1 MRVHVLGVGPIGSLL
16 AFHLRRSLPI
26 TIPISLIVKTKA
38 RARDLRANGGIA
50 IETGGMAVTQ
60 KGFDI
65 EVFEPLEEVVFDM
78 VYNKGGEMRLPS
90 TKPFVPKRSGELDG
104 TMNMEEIN
112 KPIESLIICAKAQHT
127 LGIFKHMRRRLTP
140 DSTVVLL
147 QNGMG
152 VYEQLVHNFYRNSL
166 ERPHFV
172 IATTSHAARAKTQG
186 SMFHTIH
193 VGQGDL
199 GFGIIPDPRSERDF
213 ERSKNDTT
221 KPLLDRELSLD
232 DIGVKGKSDRYS
244 SLRATIAI
252 LNSPKALRPIWLPIA
267 DLQIRVKRKLVVNS
281 IINPLTAL
289 LSTSNGMLFGHES
302 ARYITASVCDE
313 AAAIFAKECSSTGH
327 PTNLMADSAAAIETD
342 VGEAPKGLCSSEL
355 QSEVMRVASRTAL
368 NYSSM
373 LVDTWKGRETE
384 IEFLNGYLRR
394 LGKFYGV
401 PTPYNNSLYNLM
413 RLREAIVPTVRL

>member
-1 MRVHVLGVGPIGSLL
+1 
-16 AFHLRRSLPI
+16 
-26 TIPISLIVKTKA
+26 
-38 RARDLRANGGIA
+38 
-50 IETGGMAVTQ
+50 
-60 KGFDI
+60 
-65 EVFEPLEEVVFDM
+65 
-78 VYNKGGEMRLPS
+78 
-90 TKPFVPKRSGELDG
+90 
-104 TMNMEEIN
+104 
-112 KPIESLIICAKAQHT
+112 
-127 LGIFKHMRRRLTP
+127 
-140 DSTVVLL
+140 
-147 QNGMG
+147 MG
-152 VYEQLVHNFYRNSL
+152 VYEQLVHNFYRNPL

-199 GFGIIPDPRSERDF
+199 AFGIIPDPRNERNF
-213 ERSKNDTT
+213 ESSKNDTT

-232 DIGVKGKSDRYS
+232 DICVKGKSDRYS
-244 SLRATIAI
+244 SLRATVAI
-252 LNSPKALRPIWLPIA
+252 LNSPKPLRPIWLPIA

-289 LSTSNGMLFGHES
+289 LSTSNGVLFGHES

-313 AAAIFAKECSSTGH
+313 AATVFAKEYSSTRH
-327 PTNLMADSAAAIETD
+327 PTNLMTDSVTAIETD
-342 VGEAPKGLCSSEL
+342 VGGNEPFSDTQPQLPWGSGNQNEDKQITAEQRQAQTPEAPPKGLCSSEL

-401 PTPYNNSLYNLM
+401 LTPYNNSLYNLM
-413 RLREAIVPTVRL
+413 RLREAVVPTVRL